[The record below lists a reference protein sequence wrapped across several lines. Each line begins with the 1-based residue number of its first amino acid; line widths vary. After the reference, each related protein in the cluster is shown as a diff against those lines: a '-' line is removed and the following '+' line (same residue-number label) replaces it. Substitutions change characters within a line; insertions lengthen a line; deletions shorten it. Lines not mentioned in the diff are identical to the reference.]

1 MTSYEFNVALKVST
15 DVWNEVPISAAYNI
29 HLIFVHDN
37 SDDKWSLAL
46 EQSAR
51 EEVNRIVEYLGDVA
65 FFKVT
70 EEHFWDLLD
79 VGILK
84 KAPEDK
90 AKEFSYS
97 GKSADFLN
105 FVTEI
110 DQRSSPIVSVNPL
123 LKFVFLLTENG
134 VTFDEVKVSIFRK
147 YEPI

>member
-1 MTSYEFNVALKVST
+1 MYHCIININFLFQIST

-37 SDDKWSLAL
+37 SNDEWSLAL

-51 EEVNRIVEYLGDVA
+51 EEINRIVEYIGDVA

-84 KAPEDK
+84 KAPENN
-90 AKEFSYS
+90 AKDFSYS
-97 GKSADFLN
+97 GNSADFLN

-134 VTFDEVKVSIFRK
+134 VTFDGVKVRTFS
-147 YEPI
+147 EMS